1 MTCCGHTLRVLQTV
15 TCCGR
20 TVRVL
25 QTVTC
30 CGRTLR
36 VLQTVT
42 CFGRTLRVLQ
52 TVTCCGRTVPGVL
65 WCGHSQSKTHKP
77 SVHTVCL
84 ENGRSQ
90 TAPHS
95 WLSQTVHTVCLE
107 SSRSQTAPHSWPT
120 FTNSSHKISFFLMPF
135 LLVTKQQSKHRQ
147 PTQFT
152 LSCFLFF
159 YTLQSYSSVHTGLT
173 SLKLNGQELVQKT
186 QPSAGYLSNTT
197 VTFKSEQDHWSWC
210 QTKTEKFNDSQYFN
224 FLQGWIKSIVIVVT
238 IKQSLTDFISQN
250 LSDSLSCEP
259 NPSTTSHYNLHEIRI
274 HQQKTK

>member
-1 MTCCGHTLRVLQTV
+1 MVG
-15 TCCGR
+15 
-20 TVRVL
+20 VR
-25 QTVTC
+25 QH
-30 CGRTLR
+30 
-36 VLQTVT
+36 
-42 CFGRTLRVLQ
+42 
-52 TVTCCGRTVPGVL
+52 P
-65 WCGHSQSKTHKP
+65 
-77 SVHTVCL
+77 
-84 ENGRSQ
+84 
-90 TAPHS
+90 TAD

-135 LLVTKQQSKHRQ
+135 LLVTKQQSKHWQ

-159 YTLQSYSSVHTGLT
+159 YTLQSYNSVHTGLT

-224 FLQGWIKSIVIVVT
+224 FPQGWIKSIVIVVT
-238 IKQSLTDFISQN
+238 IMQSLTDFISQN